1 MSDPMR
7 VVFFGSPEAA
17 LPSLRALGEAG
28 HEIALVV
35 SQPDRPSGRG
45 KHLLSSPVKRFALDR
60 GIPVVQP
67 EKIRSD
73 PGILDRLKA
82 AAADIHVVVAYGQI
96 IPMPVIALPRHW
108 TINVHFS
115 LLPRYRGAAPVAA
128 AILAGETRTG
138 VTIFRLNEKMDEGD
152 VLTEA
157 ETEIVSN
164 ETAGQLEARLAE
176 LGAGLLL
183 RTLEEIKTIIPRRQ
197 DPSRATPAP
206 KIAKENG
213 RIDWTRPAV
222 EIDRRVRAMTPR
234 PSAFTRL
241 RGLRLIIVAGRPDE
255 GVATAAHQAPPG
267 TVSVFAKAGIAIACG
282 DGSRYLITRLRPE
295 NRVEMDAH
303 AFTLGG
309 GILVGDFLE

>member
-1 MSDPMR
+1 MR
-7 VVFFGSPEAA
+7 IVFFGSPEAA
-17 LPSLRALGEAG
+17 LPSLRALRDAG

-35 SQPDRPSGRG
+35 SQPDRPAGRG
-45 KHLLSSPVKRFALDR
+45 KHLLPSPVKRFALDL

-67 EKIRSD
+67 AKIRAD
-73 PGILDRLKA
+73 PDILDRLKT
-82 AAADIHVVVAYGQI
+82 AAADIHIVVAYGQI
-96 IPMPVIALPRHW
+96 LPMTVIALPRHW

-152 VLTEA
+152 LLAGA
-157 ETEIVSN
+157 ETEIGPT

-183 RTLEEIKTIIPRRQ
+183 RLLEQFKTIVPCRQ
-197 DPSRATPAP
+197 DPSLATLAP
-206 KIAKENG
+206 KLAKENG
-213 RIDWTRPAV
+213 RIDWTRSAL

-234 PSAFTRL
+234 PSAYTHL
-241 RGLRLIIVAGRPDE
+241 RGGRMLIIAGRPDE
-255 GVATAAHQAPPG
+255 GVATAAHQALSG
-267 TVSVFAKAGIAIACG
+267 TVAVLSKAGISVACR

-295 NRVEMDAH
+295 NRVEMDAY

-309 GILVGDFLE
+309 GIQVGDFLE